1 MNPDKQHTLK
11 GSATVKGVG
20 LHTGEPV
27 TLTLRPAP
35 IGHGYKFQRT
45 DLDGEPIIAADADLV
60 VSTERGTTLGKGD
73 VRVNTTEHVLS
84 ALYALGVDNCLL
96 QLSGPEV
103 PIMDGSAMPFVEA
116 IESAGLE
123 EQNAPRDWYELT
135 EPIWFETKE
144 RGTEMLGVPAPGGE
158 FRLTVMVDYN
168 SPVLGTQHASMYRAE
183 DFKQDIA
190 PCRTFVF
197 LRELEVLAKAGLI
210 KGGDLNNAIVLED
223 REGTTKEQLKD
234 LAKALGREY
243 QDVEIRRNGVL
254 NTTDLKFFNEP
265 ARHKLLDIVGDLALV
280 GRPIK
285 GHILA
290 ARPGHFGNTSFAKR
304 IKEKMRE
311 DGKKNP
317 GPQFDLTKT
326 VYDINQIEKILPHR
340 YPFLLVDRI
349 IALDKETI
357 TGIKNVTMNEP
368 QFTGHFPGNP
378 VMPGVL
384 QVEAMAQVGGIFALS
399 QVPDPEY
406 YTTYFLKIDGV
417 RFKRKVIP
425 GDTIVFHLHLL
436 TPIRRGIVHMKGIGY
451 VNGQPAVEAEMMAQI
466 ARDKA
471 PKEEPAKAT
480 VTDTPSPKASAVK
493 A

>member
-45 DLDGEPIIAADADLV
+45 DVPGEPIIDADADLV

-103 PIMDGSAMPFVEA
+103 PIMDGSALPFVEA
-116 IESAGLE
+116 IESVGLE
-123 EQNAPRDWYELT
+123 EQNAKRDWYELT

-183 DFKQDIA
+183 EFKQEIA

-223 REGTTKEQLKD
+223 REGTTKEQLRD

-243 QDVEIRRNGVL
+243 QEVEVRRNGVL

-417 RFKRKVIP
+417 RYRRKVIP
-425 GDTIVFHLHLL
+425 GDTIVFHLELL

-480 VTDTPSPKASAVK
+480 ATA
-493 A
+493 